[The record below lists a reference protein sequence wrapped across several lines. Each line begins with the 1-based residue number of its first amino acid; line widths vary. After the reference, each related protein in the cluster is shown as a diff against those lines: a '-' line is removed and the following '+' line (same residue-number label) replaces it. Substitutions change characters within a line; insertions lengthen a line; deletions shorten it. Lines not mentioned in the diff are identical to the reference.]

1 MTPEAP
7 EVLKNQTEHMW
18 LPNPVL
24 PLPEDQLPPR
34 RRRPRPVDTLLPLP
48 GPVLPP
54 RPPLPDNPQ
63 PPLPEDN
70 DSDDSDKS
78 SAVKAVATVLAAAKN
93 AVVSV
98 LTHPVTPYAVGATI
112 VAGACYFGYK
122 WYMSESGES
131 NADGEEENQEEE
143 NQEDGAKNGEEEN
156 QEDGAHIVSAST
168 RPRERAAACASGP

>member
-1 MTPEAP
+1 MHPTAMPRCFPPSSCNQTEPPE
-7 EVLKNQTEHMW
+7 EKNQTKHRW

-24 PLPEDQLPPR
+24 PLPEDQLPP
-34 RRRPRPVDTLLPLP
+34 RRPRPVDTLLPLP

-131 NADGEEENQEEE
+131 NADGEEENQE
-143 NQEDGAKNGEEEN
+143 DGAKNGEEE
-156 QEDGAHIVSAST
+156 
-168 RPRERAAACASGP
+168 